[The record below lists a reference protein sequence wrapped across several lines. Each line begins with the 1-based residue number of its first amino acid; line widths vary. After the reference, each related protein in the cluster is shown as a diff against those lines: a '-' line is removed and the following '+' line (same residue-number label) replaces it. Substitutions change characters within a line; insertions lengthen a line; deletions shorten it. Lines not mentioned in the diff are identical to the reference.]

1 MNILHRV
8 CYCKLSTTYDEKMKS
23 MLEVMDS
30 KLTQYIVHYV
40 SETVIS
46 ESAIEK
52 IDILLKFGFDEETN
66 QKFYKIYFQK
76 KI

>member
-1 MNILHRV
+1 
-8 CYCKLSTTYDEKMKS
+8 